1 MTTTNTET
9 QYSPFLTQGEFVD
22 ITTPLEKYVA
32 ETFGDE
38 ELTHAADSIS
48 AFAQIRDASMA
59 STNAVNV
66 ANETIQE
73 RHAEHMENYCRYY
86 AAATVFGSRFQVRDD
101 FGLNGNKAATTTT
114 TTTTSEDGDHQGD
127 GTRTGLHLLFEW
139 KDAFAPGGERTIAA
153 SSSIAKEKLAMLFNL
168 GACES
173 ALASKSDR
181 STLDGLKVSAAAFQ
195 RAAGYFQFLGECEEG
210 KKVNET
216 MSSNGGS
223 GDATTSTA
231 IDRIEADLSG
241 KMAAILVALCLAQAQ
256 ESVFEAAKLSEKSSG
271 VLAKLAIACANL
283 YEEVYE
289 KLSSSLR
296 GNPKAPVTQE
306 RYVPKMWATTTFIKA
321 AIFNAEATVRVCDT
335 LVNDEE
341 TIGSA
346 ITLLTRSKERL
357 ESALKLARVPTAPK
371 PPKLVVE
378 AAEKILKNSIKVELG
393 KAVRDNECVYM
404 AKVPSYEALE
414 RLHDDANEK
423 VTNPLHS
430 KFGAKMVKPTSSA
443 DIEVFLDPS
452 NKDDVSSLFARIVPE
467 DCASSASLY
476 ADKVD
481 RLVREQL
488 EQLAFAS
495 DEARVALREMELPET
510 YNALNR
516 PIQLSEKLETELKL
530 FRDRDGGIDAMRETL
545 SFSREVS
552 KHCET
557 ELEEITSLL
566 NIEMKADGAAR
577 NTYGPQ
583 KYRAIPSDAETTRW
597 RRDLETFLN
606 NSKLAAESDEKLRT
620 EFARCEPMLQMTTSE
635 SIAQNAPKLE
645 PPMLLVEDAES
656 LAKEVRVGLEKIK
669 QIGCEREEIEDAMK
683 AMKAND
689 DILPTLVGK
698 MKASGVEETA
708 QGKIFSEE
716 LEKYDQLI
724 AAAQNNTFAQAD
736 ALAELRKSYAKF
748 SDMYN
753 VSSLREKEITRDNTL
768 REALRIA
775 SELSRG
781 IQQGVRFYGGFSDA
795 IENLKNEVKVWCE
808 SRESERKRIVE
819 RLRREEEEEE
829 DRARMAEEVR
839 LKTEQMRMQNERSVA
854 HAATANSYYPGPEYP
869 PQQQQQPPPPSNYY
883 PPPQPQPHQQQHYP
897 PTQSSYYPSQRQQ
910 QQQQYYQY
918 QPSPPPD
925 DGYYNPGGDEGGNFS
940 AYDLP
945 SAPQGNR

>member
-1 MTTTNTET
+1 M
-9 QYSPFLTQGEFVD
+9 D
-22 ITTPLEKYVA
+22 ITTPLEKYIV
-32 ETFGDE
+32 ETFGAE
-38 ELTHAADSIS
+38 ELTHAESSIS
-48 AFAQIRDASMA
+48 KFAQIRDASVA
-59 STNAVNV
+59 STNAANV
-66 ANETIQE
+66 TEETISE

-86 AAATVFGSRFQVRDD
+86 AAVTVFGSRFQVRDD
-101 FGLNGNKAATTTT
+101 FGLNCGKSS
-114 TTTTSEDGDHQGD
+114 TTSTAANTSSEENNGEYEDE
-127 GTRTGLHLLFEW
+127 GTRTGLHLPFEW
-139 KDAFAPGGERTIAA
+139 KDAFAPAGGERKIAA
-153 SSSIAKEKLAMLFNL
+153 SSSIAKEKLAMLYNL

-173 ALASKSDR
+173 ALAAKSDR
-181 STLDGLKVSAAAFQ
+181 STLDGLKVASAAFQ
-195 RAAGYFQFLGECEEG
+195 RAAGYFQFLGQCDDG

-216 MSSNGGS
+216 MSAGS
-223 GDATTSTA
+223 GEPTAATATATTG

-256 ESVFEAAKLSEKSSG
+256 ESVFEAAKLSDKSNG
-271 VLAKLAIACANL
+271 VLAKLAIACADL
-283 YEEVYE
+283 YEEVHE

-321 AIFNAEATVRVCDT
+321 AIFNAEATARVCET

-357 ESALKLARVPTAPK
+357 ESALRRAEIPTAPK

-378 AAEKILKNSIKVELG
+378 AAENILRDSIKFELG

-404 AKVPSYEALE
+404 AKVPSYDALQ
-414 RLHDDANEK
+414 RLHDDASEK

-430 KFGAKMVKPTSSA
+430 KFGAKMVKPTSGA

-452 NKDDVSSLFARIVPE
+452 NKDDVSALFARIVPE

-516 PIQLSEKLETELKL
+516 PIQLSEELDAEVKF
-530 FRDRDGGIDAMRETL
+530 FRDQDGGIDAMRETL
-545 SFSREVS
+545 SFSRDVS

-566 NIEMKADGAAR
+566 DIEMKADGAAR
-577 NTYGPQ
+577 NAYGSH
-583 KYRAIPSDAETTRW
+583 KYRALPSDAETTRW
-597 RRDLETFLN
+597 RRDLETFVN
-606 NSKLAAESDEKLRT
+606 NSKLAAESDEKLRS
-620 EFARCEPMLQMTTSE
+620 EFARCEPILQMTTSE

-645 PPMLLVEDAES
+645 PPMLLVEDADS
-656 LAKEVRVGLEKIK
+656 LAKEVRLGLERIER
-669 QIGCEREEIEDAMK
+669 IGREREEIEDAMK
-683 AMKAND
+683 AVKASD

-698 MKASGVEETA
+698 MKSSVDSETA
-708 QGKIFSEE
+708 QGKIFSDE
-716 LEKYDQLI
+716 LGKYDELI

-736 ALAELRKSYAKF
+736 ALAELRKSYIKF

-753 VSSLREKEITRDNTL
+753 VSSLREKEIKRDNTL

-775 SELSRG
+775 AELSRG

-795 IENLKNEVKVWCE
+795 IESLKNEVKVWCE
-808 SRESERKRIVE
+808 NRENERKRIVE
-819 RLRREEEEEE
+819 RLRREEEEEAE
-829 DRARMAEEVR
+829 RARIAEEVR
-839 LKTEQMRMQNERSVA
+839 IKTEQMRIQNERSVA
-854 HAATANSYYPGPEYP
+854 HATVTTSYYPGSEYP
-869 PQQQQQPPPPSNYY
+869 PHHQLQQQPPPPSSYY
-883 PPPQPQPHQQQHYP
+883 PPPPQQQQQHYP
-897 PTQSSYYPSQRQQ
+897 PTQSSYYPPQQ
-910 QQQQYYQY
+910 QQHHQQQQHY
-918 QPSPPPD
+918 PRHPPPPAD

-945 SAPQGNR
+945 SAPRGR

>member
-1 MTTTNTET
+1 M
-9 QYSPFLTQGEFVD
+9 D
-22 ITTPLEKYVA
+22 ITTPLEKYIA
-32 ETFGDE
+32 ETFGAE
-38 ELTHAADSIS
+38 ELTHAESSIS
-48 AFAQIRDASMA
+48 KFAQIRDASVA
-59 STNAVNV
+59 STNAANV
-66 ANETIQE
+66 TEETISE

-86 AAATVFGSRFQVRDD
+86 AAVTVFGSRFQVRDD
-101 FGLNGNKAATTTT
+101 FGLNCGKSS
-114 TTTTSEDGDHQGD
+114 TTSTAANTSSEENNGEYEDE
-127 GTRTGLHLLFEW
+127 GTRTGLHLPFEW
-139 KDAFAPGGERTIAA
+139 KDAFAPAGGERKIAA
-153 SSSIAKEKLAMLFNL
+153 SSSIAKEKLAMLYNL

-173 ALASKSDR
+173 ALAAKSDR
-181 STLDGLKVSAAAFQ
+181 STLDGLKVASAAFQ
-195 RAAGYFQFLGECEEG
+195 RAAGDFQFLGQCDDG

-216 MSSNGGS
+216 MSAGS
-223 GDATTSTA
+223 GEPTAATATATTG

-256 ESVFEAAKLSEKSSG
+256 ESVFEAAKLSDKSNG
-271 VLAKLAIACANL
+271 VLAKLAIACADL
-283 YEEVYE
+283 YEEVHE

-321 AIFNAEATVRVCDT
+321 AIFNAEATARVCET

-357 ESALKLARVPTAPK
+357 ESALRRAEIPTAPK

-378 AAEKILKNSIKVELG
+378 AAENILRDSIKFELG

-404 AKVPSYEALE
+404 AKVPSYEALQ
-414 RLHDDANEK
+414 RLHDDASEK

-430 KFGAKMVKPTSSA
+430 KFGAKMVKPTSGA

-452 NKDDVSSLFARIVPE
+452 NKDDVSALFARIVPE

-516 PIQLSEKLETELKL
+516 PIQLSEELDAEVKF
-530 FRDRDGGIDAMRETL
+530 FRDQDGGIDAMRETL
-545 SFSREVS
+545 SFSRDVS

-566 NIEMKADGAAR
+566 DIEMKADGAAR
-577 NTYGPQ
+577 NAYGSH
-583 KYRAIPSDAETTRW
+583 KYRALPSDAETTRW
-597 RRDLETFLN
+597 RRDLETFVN
-606 NSKLAAESDEKLRT
+606 NSKLAAESDEKLRS
-620 EFARCEPMLQMTTSE
+620 EFARCEPILQMTTSE

-656 LAKEVRVGLEKIK
+656 LAKEVRLGLERIER
-669 QIGCEREEIEDAMK
+669 IGREREEIEDAMK
-683 AMKAND
+683 AVKASD

-698 MKASGVEETA
+698 MKSSVDSETA
-708 QGKIFSEE
+708 QGKIFSDE
-716 LEKYDQLI
+716 LGKYDELI

-736 ALAELRKSYAKF
+736 AMAELRKSYIKF

-753 VSSLREKEITRDNTL
+753 VSSLREKEIKRDNTL

-775 SELSRG
+775 AELSRG

-795 IENLKNEVKVWCE
+795 IESLKNEVKVWCE
-808 SRESERKRIVE
+808 NRENERKRIVE
-819 RLRREEEEEE
+819 RLRREEEEEAE
-829 DRARMAEEVR
+829 RARMAEEVR
-839 LKTEQMRMQNERSVA
+839 IKTEQMRVQNERSVA
-854 HAATANSYYPGPEYP
+854 HATVTTSYYPGSEYP
-869 PQQQQQPPPPSNYY
+869 AHHQLQQQPPPPSSYY
-883 PPPQPQPHQQQHYP
+883 PPPPQQQQQHYP
-897 PTQSSYYPSQRQQ
+897 PTQSSYYPPQQ
-910 QQQQYYQY
+910 QQHHQQQQHY
-918 QPSPPPD
+918 PRHPPPPAD

-945 SAPQGNR
+945 SAPRGR

>member
-1 MTTTNTET
+1 M
-9 QYSPFLTQGEFVD
+9 D
-22 ITTPLEKYVA
+22 ITTPLEKYIA
-32 ETFGDE
+32 ETFGAE
-38 ELTHAADSIS
+38 ELTHAESSIS
-48 AFAQIRDASMA
+48 KFAQIRDASVA
-59 STNAVNV
+59 STNAANV
-66 ANETIQE
+66 TEETISE

-86 AAATVFGSRFQVRDD
+86 AAVTVFGSRFQVRDD
-101 FGLNGNKAATTTT
+101 FGLNCGKSSNTSASKAN
-114 TTTTSEDGDHQGD
+114 TSSEENNGEYDDE
-127 GTRTGLHLLFEW
+127 GTRTGLHLPFEW
-139 KDAFAPGGERTIAA
+139 KDAFAPAGGERKIAA
-153 SSSIAKEKLAMLFNL
+153 SSSIAKEKLAMLYNL

-173 ALASKSDR
+173 ALAAKSDR
-181 STLDGLKVSAAAFQ
+181 STLDGLKVASAAFQ
-195 RAAGYFQFLGECEEG
+195 RAAGDFQFLGQCDDG

-216 MSSNGGS
+216 MSTGS
-223 GDATTSTA
+223 GEPTAATATATTG

-256 ESVFEAAKLSEKSSG
+256 ESVFEAAKLSDKSNG
-271 VLAKLAIACANL
+271 VLAKLAIACADL
-283 YEEVYE
+283 YEEVHE

-321 AIFNAEATVRVCDT
+321 AIFNAEATARVCET

-357 ESALKLARVPTAPK
+357 ESALRRAEIPTAPK

-378 AAEKILKNSIKVELG
+378 AAENILRDSIKFELG

-404 AKVPSYEALE
+404 AKVPSYEALQ
-414 RLHDDANEK
+414 RLHDDASEK

-430 KFGAKMVKPTSSA
+430 KFGAKMVKPTSGA

-452 NKDDVSSLFARIVPE
+452 NKDDVSALFVRIVPE

-516 PIQLSEKLETELKL
+516 PIQLSEELDAEVKF
-530 FRDRDGGIDAMRETL
+530 FRDQDGGIDAMRETL
-545 SFSREVS
+545 SFSRDVS

-566 NIEMKADGAAR
+566 DIEMKADGAAR
-577 NTYGPQ
+577 NAYGSH
-583 KYRAIPSDAETTRW
+583 KYRALPSDAETTRW
-597 RRDLETFLN
+597 RRDLETFVN
-606 NSKLAAESDEKLRT
+606 NSKLAAESDEKLRS
-620 EFARCEPMLQMTTSE
+620 EFARCEPILQMTTSE

-656 LAKEVRVGLEKIK
+656 LAKEVRLGLERIER
-669 QIGCEREEIEDAMK
+669 IGREREEIEDAMK
-683 AMKAND
+683 AVKASD

-698 MKASGVEETA
+698 MKSSVDSETA
-708 QGKIFSEE
+708 QGKIFSDE
-716 LEKYDQLI
+716 LGKYDELI

-736 ALAELRKSYAKF
+736 ALAELRKSYIKF

-753 VSSLREKEITRDNTL
+753 VSSLREKEIKRDNTL

-775 SELSRG
+775 AELSRG

-795 IENLKNEVKVWCE
+795 IESLKNEVKVWCE
-808 SRESERKRIVE
+808 NRENERKRIVE
-819 RLRREEEEEE
+819 RLRREEEEEAE
-829 DRARMAEEVR
+829 RARMAEEVR
-839 LKTEQMRMQNERSVA
+839 IKTEQMRVQNERSVA
-854 HAATANSYYPGPEYP
+854 HATVTTSYYPGSEYP
-869 PQQQQQPPPPSNYY
+869 PHHQLQQQPPPPSSYY
-883 PPPQPQPHQQQHYP
+883 PPPPQQQQQHYP
-897 PTQSSYYPSQRQQ
+897 PTQSSYYPPQQ
-910 QQQQYYQY
+910 QHY
-918 QPSPPPD
+918 PRHPPPPAD

-945 SAPQGNR
+945 SAPRGR

>member
-1 MTTTNTET
+1 
-9 QYSPFLTQGEFVD
+9 
-22 ITTPLEKYVA
+22 
-32 ETFGDE
+32 
-38 ELTHAADSIS
+38 
-48 AFAQIRDASMA
+48 
-59 STNAVNV
+59 
-66 ANETIQE
+66 
-73 RHAEHMENYCRYY
+73 
-86 AAATVFGSRFQVRDD
+86 
-101 FGLNGNKAATTTT
+101 
-114 TTTTSEDGDHQGD
+114 
-127 GTRTGLHLLFEW
+127 LHLPFEW
-139 KDAFAPGGERTIAA
+139 KDAFAPAGGERKIAA
-153 SSSIAKEKLAMLFNL
+153 SSSIAKEKLAMLYNL

-173 ALASKSDR
+173 ALAAKSDR
-181 STLDGLKVSAAAFQ
+181 STLDGLKVASAAFQ
-195 RAAGYFQFLGECEEG
+195 RAAGYFQFLGQCDDG

-216 MSSNGGS
+216 MGAGS
-223 GDATTSTA
+223 GEPTAATATATTG

-256 ESVFEAAKLSEKSSG
+256 ESVFEAAKLSDKSNG
-271 VLAKLAIACANL
+271 VLAKLAIACADL
-283 YEEVYE
+283 YEEVHE

-321 AIFNAEATVRVCDT
+321 AIFNAEATARVCET

-357 ESALKLARVPTAPK
+357 ESALRRAEIPTAPK

-378 AAEKILKNSIKVELG
+378 AAENILRDSIKFELG

-404 AKVPSYEALE
+404 AKVPSYEALQ
-414 RLHDDANEK
+414 RLHDDASEK

-430 KFGAKMVKPTSSA
+430 KFGAKMVKPTSGA

-452 NKDDVSSLFARIVPE
+452 NKDDVSALFARIVPE

-516 PIQLSEKLETELKL
+516 PIQLSEELDAEVKF
-530 FRDRDGGIDAMRETL
+530 FRDQDGGIDAMRETL
-545 SFSREVS
+545 SFSRDVS

-566 NIEMKADGAAR
+566 DIEMKAGGAAR
-577 NTYGPQ
+577 NAYGSH
-583 KYRAIPSDAETTRW
+583 KYRALPSDAETTRW
-597 RRDLETFLN
+597 RRDLETFVN
-606 NSKLAAESDEKLRT
+606 NSKLAAESDEKLRS
-620 EFARCEPMLQMTTSE
+620 EFARCEPILQMTTSE

-656 LAKEVRVGLEKIK
+656 LAKEVRLGLERIER
-669 QIGCEREEIEDAMK
+669 IGREREEIEDAMK
-683 AMKAND
+683 AVKASD

-698 MKASGVEETA
+698 MKSSVDSETA
-708 QGKIFSEE
+708 QGKIFSDE
-716 LEKYDQLI
+716 LGKYDELI

-736 ALAELRKSYAKF
+736 ALAELRKSYIKF

-753 VSSLREKEITRDNTL
+753 VSSLREKEIKRDNTL

-775 SELSRG
+775 AELSRG

-795 IENLKNEVKVWCE
+795 IESLKNEVKVWCE
-808 SRESERKRIVE
+808 NRENERKRIVE
-819 RLRREEEEEE
+819 RLRREEEEEAE
-829 DRARMAEEVR
+829 RARMAEEVR
-839 LKTEQMRMQNERSVA
+839 IKTEQMRVQNERSVA
-854 HAATANSYYPGPEYP
+854 HATVTTSYYPGSEYP
-869 PQQQQQPPPPSNYY
+869 PHHQLQQQPPPPSSYY
-883 PPPQPQPHQQQHYP
+883 PPPPQQQQQHYP
-897 PTQSSYYPSQRQQ
+897 PTQSSYYPPQQ
-910 QQQQYYQY
+910 QQHHQQQQHY
-918 QPSPPPD
+918 PRHPPPPAD

-945 SAPQGNR
+945 SAPRGR

>member
-1 MTTTNTET
+1 M
-9 QYSPFLTQGEFVD
+9 D
-22 ITTPLEKYVA
+22 ITTPLEKYIA
-32 ETFGDE
+32 ETFGAE
-38 ELTHAADSIS
+38 ELTHAESSIS
-48 AFAQIRDASMA
+48 KFAQIRDASVA
-59 STNAVNV
+59 STNAANV
-66 ANETIQE
+66 TEEKISE

-86 AAATVFGSRFQVRDD
+86 AAVTVFGSRFQVRDD
-101 FGLNGNKAATTTT
+101 FGLNCGKSS
-114 TTTTSEDGDHQGD
+114 TTSTAANTSSEENNGEYDDE
-127 GTRTGLHLLFEW
+127 GTRTGLHLPFEW
-139 KDAFAPGGERTIAA
+139 KDAFAPAGGERKIAA
-153 SSSIAKEKLAMLFNL
+153 SSSIAKEKLAMLYNL

-173 ALASKSDR
+173 ALAAKSDR
-181 STLDGLKVSAAAFQ
+181 STLDGLKVASAAFQ
-195 RAAGYFQFLGECEEG
+195 RAAGYFQFLGQCDDG

-216 MSSNGGS
+216 MSAGS
-223 GDATTSTA
+223 GEPTAATATATTG

-256 ESVFEAAKLSEKSSG
+256 ESVFEAAKLSDKSNG
-271 VLAKLAIACANL
+271 VLAKLAIACADL
-283 YEEVYE
+283 YEEVHE

-321 AIFNAEATVRVCDT
+321 AIFNAEATARVCET

-357 ESALKLARVPTAPK
+357 ESALRRAEIPTAPK

-378 AAEKILKNSIKVELG
+378 AAENILRDSIKFELG

-404 AKVPSYEALE
+404 AKVPSYEALQ
-414 RLHDDANEK
+414 RLHDDASEK

-430 KFGAKMVKPTSSA
+430 KFGAKMVKPTSGA

-452 NKDDVSSLFARIVPE
+452 NKDDVSALFARIVPE

-516 PIQLSEKLETELKL
+516 PIQLSEELDAEVKF
-530 FRDRDGGIDAMRETL
+530 FRDQDGGIDAMRETL
-545 SFSREVS
+545 SFSRDVS

-566 NIEMKADGAAR
+566 DIEMKADGAAR
-577 NTYGPQ
+577 NAYGSH
-583 KYRAIPSDAETTRW
+583 KYRALPSDAETTRW
-597 RRDLETFLN
+597 RRDLETFVN
-606 NSKLAAESDEKLRT
+606 NSKLAAESDEKLRS
-620 EFARCEPMLQMTTSE
+620 EFARCEPILQMTTSE

-645 PPMLLVEDAES
+645 PPMLLVEDADS
-656 LAKEVRVGLEKIK
+656 LAKEVRLGLERIER
-669 QIGCEREEIEDAMK
+669 IGREREEIEDAMK
-683 AMKAND
+683 AVKASD

-698 MKASGVEETA
+698 MKSSVDSETA
-708 QGKIFSEE
+708 QGKIFSDE
-716 LEKYDQLI
+716 LGKYDELI

-736 ALAELRKSYAKF
+736 ALAELRKSYIKF

-753 VSSLREKEITRDNTL
+753 VSSLREKEIKRDNTL

-775 SELSRG
+775 AELSRG

-795 IENLKNEVKVWCE
+795 IESLKNEVKVWCE
-808 SRESERKRIVE
+808 NRENERKRIVE
-819 RLRREEEEEE
+819 RLRREEEEEAE
-829 DRARMAEEVR
+829 RARMAEEVR
-839 LKTEQMRMQNERSVA
+839 IKTEQMRIQNERSVA
-854 HAATANSYYPGPEYP
+854 HATVTTSYYPGSEYP
-869 PQQQQQPPPPSNYY
+869 PHHQLQQQPPPPSSYY
-883 PPPQPQPHQQQHYP
+883 PPPPQQQQQHYP
-897 PTQSSYYPSQRQQ
+897 PTQSSYYPPQQ
-910 QQQQYYQY
+910 QQHHQQQQHY
-918 QPSPPPD
+918 PRHPPPPAD

-945 SAPQGNR
+945 SAPRGR

>member
-1 MTTTNTET
+1 M
-9 QYSPFLTQGEFVD
+9 D
-22 ITTPLEKYVA
+22 ITTPLEKYIA
-32 ETFGDE
+32 ETFGAE
-38 ELTHAADSIS
+38 ELTHAEDSIS
-48 AFAQIRDASMA
+48 KFAQIRDASVA
-59 STNAVNV
+59 STNAANV
-66 ANETIQE
+66 TEEKISE

-86 AAATVFGSRFQVRDD
+86 AAVTVFGSRFQVRDD
-101 FGLNGNKAATTTT
+101 FGLNCGKSS
-114 TTTTSEDGDHQGD
+114 TTSTAANTSSEENNGEYEDE
-127 GTRTGLHLLFEW
+127 GTRTGLHLPFEW
-139 KDAFAPGGERTIAA
+139 KDAFAPAGGERKIAA
-153 SSSIAKEKLAMLFNL
+153 SSSIAKEKLAMLYNL

-173 ALASKSDR
+173 ALAAKSDR
-181 STLDGLKVSAAAFQ
+181 STLDGLKVASAAFQ
-195 RAAGYFQFLGECEEG
+195 RAAGYFQFLGQCDDG

-216 MSSNGGS
+216 MSAGS
-223 GDATTSTA
+223 GEPTAATATATTG

-256 ESVFEAAKLSEKSSG
+256 ESVFEAAKLSDKSNG
-271 VLAKLAIACANL
+271 VLAKLAIACADL
-283 YEEVYE
+283 YEEVHE

-321 AIFNAEATVRVCDT
+321 AIFNAEATARVCET

-357 ESALKLARVPTAPK
+357 ESALRRAEIPTAPK

-378 AAEKILKNSIKVELG
+378 AAENILRDSIKFELG

-404 AKVPSYEALE
+404 AKVPSYDALQ
-414 RLHDDANEK
+414 RLHDDASEK

-430 KFGAKMVKPTSSA
+430 KFGAKMVKPTSGA

-452 NKDDVSSLFARIVPE
+452 NKDDVSALFARIVPE

-516 PIQLSEKLETELKL
+516 PIQLSEELDAEVKF
-530 FRDRDGGIDAMRETL
+530 FRDQDGGIDAMRETL
-545 SFSREVS
+545 SFSRDVS

-566 NIEMKADGAAR
+566 DIEMKADGAAR
-577 NTYGPQ
+577 NAYGSH
-583 KYRAIPSDAETTRW
+583 KYRALPSDAETTRW
-597 RRDLETFLN
+597 RRDLETFVN
-606 NSKLAAESDEKLRT
+606 NSKLAAESDEKLRS
-620 EFARCEPMLQMTTSE
+620 EFARCEPILQMTTSE

-656 LAKEVRVGLEKIK
+656 LAKEVRLGLERIER
-669 QIGCEREEIEDAMK
+669 IGREREEIEDAMK
-683 AMKAND
+683 AVKASD

-698 MKASGVEETA
+698 MKSSVDSETA
-708 QGKIFSEE
+708 QGKIFSDE
-716 LEKYDQLI
+716 LGKYDELI

-736 ALAELRKSYAKF
+736 ALAELRKSYIKF

-753 VSSLREKEITRDNTL
+753 VSSLREKEIKRDNTL

-775 SELSRG
+775 AELSRG

-795 IENLKNEVKVWCE
+795 IESLKNEVKVWCE
-808 SRESERKRIVE
+808 NRENERKRIVE
-819 RLRREEEEEE
+819 RLRREEEEEAE
-829 DRARMAEEVR
+829 RARMAEEVR
-839 LKTEQMRMQNERSVA
+839 IKTEQMRVQNERSVA
-854 HAATANSYYPGPEYP
+854 HATVTTSYYPGSEYP
-869 PQQQQQPPPPSNYY
+869 PHHQLQQQPPPPSSYY
-883 PPPQPQPHQQQHYP
+883 PPPPQQQQQHYP
-897 PTQSSYYPSQRQQ
+897 PTQSSYYPPQQ
-910 QQQQYYQY
+910 QQHHQQQQHY
-918 QPSPPPD
+918 PRHPPPPAD

-945 SAPQGNR
+945 SAPRGR

>member
-1 MTTTNTET
+1 M
-9 QYSPFLTQGEFVD
+9 D
-22 ITTPLEKYVA
+22 ITTPLEKYIA
-32 ETFGDE
+32 ETFGAE
-38 ELTHAADSIS
+38 ELTHAEDSIS
-48 AFAQIRDASMA
+48 KFAQIRDASVA
-59 STNAVNV
+59 STNAANV
-66 ANETIQE
+66 TEETISE

-86 AAATVFGSRFQVRDD
+86 AAVTVFGSRFQVRDD
-101 FGLNGNKAATTTT
+101 FGLNCGKSSNTSASKAN
-114 TTTTSEDGDHQGD
+114 TSSEENNGEYEDE
-127 GTRTGLHLLFEW
+127 GTRTGLHLPFEW
-139 KDAFAPGGERTIAA
+139 KDAFAPAGGERKIAA
-153 SSSIAKEKLAMLFNL
+153 SSSIAKEKLAMLYNL

-173 ALASKSDR
+173 ALAAKSDR
-181 STLDGLKVSAAAFQ
+181 STLDGLKVASAAFQ
-195 RAAGYFQFLGECEEG
+195 RAAGYFQFLGQCDDG

-216 MSSNGGS
+216 MSAGS
-223 GDATTSTA
+223 GEPTAATATATTG

-256 ESVFEAAKLSEKSSG
+256 ESVFEAAKLSDKSNG
-271 VLAKLAIACANL
+271 VLAKLAIACADL
-283 YEEVYE
+283 YEEVHE

-321 AIFNAEATVRVCDT
+321 AIFNAEATARVCET

-357 ESALKLARVPTAPK
+357 ESALRRAEIPTAPK

-378 AAEKILKNSIKVELG
+378 AAENILRDSIKFELG

-404 AKVPSYEALE
+404 AKVPSYDALQ
-414 RLHDDANEK
+414 RLHDDASEK

-430 KFGAKMVKPTSSA
+430 KFGAKMVKPTSGA

-452 NKDDVSSLFARIVPE
+452 NKDDVSALFARIVPE

-516 PIQLSEKLETELKL
+516 PIQLSEELDAEMKF
-530 FRDRDGGIDAMRETL
+530 FRDQDGGIDAMRETL
-545 SFSREVS
+545 SFSRDVS

-566 NIEMKADGAAR
+566 DIEMKADGAAR
-577 NTYGPQ
+577 NAYGSH
-583 KYRAIPSDAETTRW
+583 KYRALPSDAETTRW
-597 RRDLETFLN
+597 RRDLETFVN
-606 NSKLAAESDEKLRT
+606 NSKLAAESDEKLRS
-620 EFARCEPMLQMTTSE
+620 EFARCEPILQMTTSE

-645 PPMLLVEDAES
+645 PPMLLVEDAEG
-656 LAKEVRVGLEKIK
+656 LAKEVRLGLERIER
-669 QIGCEREEIEDAMK
+669 IGREREEIEDAMK
-683 AMKAND
+683 AVKASD

-698 MKASGVEETA
+698 MKSSGDSETA
-708 QGKIFSEE
+708 QGKIFSDE
-716 LEKYDQLI
+716 LGKYDELI

-736 ALAELRKSYAKF
+736 ALAELRKSYTKF

-753 VSSLREKEITRDNTL
+753 VSSLREKEIKRDNTL

-775 SELSRG
+775 AELSRG

-795 IENLKNEVKVWCE
+795 IESLKNEVKVWCE
-808 SRESERKRIVE
+808 NRENERKRIVE
-819 RLRREEEEEE
+819 RLRREEEEEAE
-829 DRARMAEEVR
+829 RARMAEEVR
-839 LKTEQMRMQNERSVA
+839 IKTEQMRVQNERSVA
-854 HAATANSYYPGPEYP
+854 HATVTTNYYPGSEYP
-869 PQQQQQPPPPSNYY
+869 PHHQLQQQPPPPSSYY
-883 PPPQPQPHQQQHYP
+883 PPPPQQQQQHYP
-897 PTQSSYYPSQRQQ
+897 PTQSSYYPPQQ
-910 QQQQYYQY
+910 QQHHQQQQHY
-918 QPSPPPD
+918 PRHPPPPAD

-945 SAPQGNR
+945 SAPRGR

>member
-1 MTTTNTET
+1 
-9 QYSPFLTQGEFVD
+9 
-22 ITTPLEKYVA
+22 
-32 ETFGDE
+32 
-38 ELTHAADSIS
+38 
-48 AFAQIRDASMA
+48 
-59 STNAVNV
+59 
-66 ANETIQE
+66 
-73 RHAEHMENYCRYY
+73 
-86 AAATVFGSRFQVRDD
+86 
-101 FGLNGNKAATTTT
+101 
-114 TTTTSEDGDHQGD
+114 
-127 GTRTGLHLLFEW
+127 
-139 KDAFAPGGERTIAA
+139 
-153 SSSIAKEKLAMLFNL
+153 
-168 GACES
+168 
-173 ALASKSDR
+173 
-181 STLDGLKVSAAAFQ
+181 
-195 RAAGYFQFLGECEEG
+195 
-210 KKVNET
+210 

-378 AAEKILKNSIKVELG
+378 AAEKILRNSIKVELG

-443 DIEVFLDPS
+443 DIEVFLDPA
-452 NKDDVSSLFARIVPE
+452 N
-467 DCASSASLY
+467 
-476 ADKVD
+476 KVD

-530 FRDRDGGIDAMRETL
+530 FRDRDGGIDAMCETL

-683 AMKAND
+683 AIKAND

-768 REALRIA
+768 REALQIA

-808 SRESERKRIVE
+808 SLKSERKRIVE

-829 DRARMAEEVR
+829 DRMAEEVR
-839 LKTEQMRMQNERSVA
+839 LK
-854 HAATANSYYPGPEYP
+854 
-869 PQQQQQPPPPSNYY
+869 
-883 PPPQPQPHQQQHYP
+883 
-897 PTQSSYYPSQRQQ
+897 
-910 QQQQYYQY
+910 
-918 QPSPPPD
+918 
-925 DGYYNPGGDEGGNFS
+925 
-940 AYDLP
+940 
-945 SAPQGNR
+945 

>member
-1 MTTTNTET
+1 
-9 QYSPFLTQGEFVD
+9 VD
-22 ITTPLEKYVA
+22 ITTPLEKYIA
-32 ETFGDE
+32 ETFGAE
-38 ELTHAADSIS
+38 ELTHAESSIS
-48 AFAQIRDASMA
+48 KFAQIRDASVA
-59 STNAVNV
+59 STNAANV
-66 ANETIQE
+66 TEETISE

-86 AAATVFGSRFQVRDD
+86 AAVTVFGSRFQVRDD
-101 FGLNGNKAATTTT
+101 FGLNCGKSSNTSTAAN
-114 TTTTSEDGDHQGD
+114 TSSEENNGEYEDE
-127 GTRTGLHLLFEW
+127 GTRTGLHLPFEW
-139 KDAFAPGGERTIAA
+139 KDAFAPAGGERKIAA
-153 SSSIAKEKLAMLFNL
+153 SSSIAKEKLAMLYNL

-173 ALASKSDR
+173 ALAARSDR
-181 STLDGLKVSAAAFQ
+181 STLGGLKVASAAFQ
-195 RAAGYFQFLGECEEG
+195 RAAGYFQFLGQCDDG

-216 MSSNGGS
+216 MSAGS
-223 GDATTSTA
+223 GEPTAATATATTG

-256 ESVFEAAKLSEKSSG
+256 ESVFEAAKLSDKSNG
-271 VLAKLAIACANL
+271 VLAKLAIACADL
-283 YEEVYE
+283 YEEVHE

-321 AIFNAEATVRVCDT
+321 AIFNAEATARVCET

-357 ESALKLARVPTAPK
+357 ESALRRAEIPTAPK

-378 AAEKILKNSIKVELG
+378 AAENILRDSIKFELG

-404 AKVPSYEALE
+404 AKVPSYEALQ
-414 RLHDDANEK
+414 RLHDDASEK

-430 KFGAKMVKPTSSA
+430 KFGAKMVKPTSGA

-452 NKDDVSSLFARIVPE
+452 NKDDVSALFARIVPE

-516 PIQLSEKLETELKL
+516 PIQLSEELDAEVKF
-530 FRDRDGGIDAMRETL
+530 FRDQDGGIDAMRETL
-545 SFSREVS
+545 SFSRDVS

-566 NIEMKADGAAR
+566 DIEMKADGAAR
-577 NTYGPQ
+577 NAYGSH
-583 KYRAIPSDAETTRW
+583 KYRALPSDAETTRW
-597 RRDLETFLN
+597 RRDLETFVN
-606 NSKLAAESDEKLRT
+606 NSKLAAESDEKLRS
-620 EFARCEPMLQMTTSE
+620 EFARCEPILQMTTSE

-656 LAKEVRVGLEKIK
+656 LSKEVRLGLERIER
-669 QIGCEREEIEDAMK
+669 IGREREEIEDAMK
-683 AMKAND
+683 AVKASD

-698 MKASGVEETA
+698 MKSSVDSETA
-708 QGKIFSEE
+708 QGKIFSDE
-716 LEKYDQLI
+716 LGKYDELI

-736 ALAELRKSYAKF
+736 ALAELRKSYIKF

-753 VSSLREKEITRDNTL
+753 VSSLREKEIKRDNTL

-775 SELSRG
+775 AELSRG

-795 IENLKNEVKVWCE
+795 IESLKNEVKVWCE
-808 SRESERKRIVE
+808 NRENERKRIVE
-819 RLRREEEEEE
+819 RLRREEEEEAE
-829 DRARMAEEVR
+829 RARMAEEVR
-839 LKTEQMRMQNERSVA
+839 IKTEQMRVQNERSVA
-854 HAATANSYYPGPEYP
+854 HATVTTSYYPGSEYP
-869 PQQQQQPPPPSNYY
+869 AHHQLQQQPPPPSSYY
-883 PPPQPQPHQQQHYP
+883 PPPPQQQQQHYP
-897 PTQSSYYPSQRQQ
+897 PTQSSYYPPQQ
-910 QQQQYYQY
+910 QQHHQQQQHY
-918 QPSPPPD
+918 PRHPPPPAD

-945 SAPQGNR
+945 SAPRGR